1 MSDIKKLEDRISV
14 LEKVLEEAVDYI
26 AREADIDINGNANA
40 ALNFAS
46 WIKNVVKDKNYK
58 FREEWEA

>member
-1 MSDIKKLEDRISV
+1 MSDIKKLQDRINI
-14 LEKVLEEAVDYI
+14 LEEVLEEAVDYI

-46 WIKNVVKDKNYK
+46 WIKNVLEDKNYK
-58 FREEWEA
+58 FRAEWEV

>member
-1 MSDIKKLEDRISV
+1 MSDIKKLQDRINI

-26 AREADIDINGNANA
+26 AREGDIDINGNANA

-46 WIKNVVKDKNYK
+46 WIRNVLEDKNYK
-58 FREEWEA
+58 FRAEWEV